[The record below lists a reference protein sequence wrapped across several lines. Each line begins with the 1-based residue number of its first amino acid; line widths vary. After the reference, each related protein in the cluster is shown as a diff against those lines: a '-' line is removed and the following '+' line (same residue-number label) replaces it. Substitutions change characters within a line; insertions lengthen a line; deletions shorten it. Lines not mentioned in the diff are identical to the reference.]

1 MVAEEFVLQQ
11 ETEMNHNGYKVIGS
25 NLSVMAWFEY
35 EAEANAYIERYD
47 LQGIARVVACY

>member
-1 MVAEEFVLQQ
+1 
-11 ETEMNHNGYKVIGS
+11 MNHNGYKVVIGS